1 MLPLLVNT
9 KNEYK
14 KKHEEW
20 INKHKPSQDA
30 LRSRYNF
37 TSKDTG
43 KGGSVSLISPPD
55 QNRT

>member
-1 MLPLLVNT
+1 VNT

-30 LRSRYNF
+30 LRSRYNV